1 MSTPTLLS
9 PNTDN
14 YQIGKGVFTFKQ
26 EGKSTFRDLG
36 NVESGVL
43 TPKLTTLDH
52 FSSRLGVKS
61 KDKTITLEK
70 AAQFKIVMD
79 EVTADNIAIM
89 VLGTV
94 NEYAV
99 GGPTIEIFSSNSVN
113 GWLRFVGAN
122 EVGAQIQMDLYNVS
136 FTPSGDFQVISD
148 EWNKMETVAEALVA
162 GTAAAVAAQGKLTAT
177 ANPLDTETVVIG
189 GVTYLLQ
196 SALTAGAGH
205 VKIGADLATT
215 LGNLAKAINLNGVSG
230 TDYGAGTVI
239 HPTVSAVAH
248 PVSLVVTAKT
258 GGVAGNALATTETV
272 TGASWGGATLA
283 GGADA
288 DAANSGKFGI
298 IQLLNVAPLT

>member
-1 MSTPTLLS
+1 MGTPTLIS

-36 NVESGVL
+36 DVESGIL

-52 FSSRLGVKS
+52 FSSRLGVKA

-70 AAQFKIVMD
+70 AASFKIVMG

-94 NEYAV
+94 DEYAV
-99 GGPTIEIFSSNSVN
+99 GGPTIEIFDNNSVN

-136 FTPSGDFQVISD
+136 FTPSGDFNVISD
-148 EWNKMETVAEALVA
+148 EWNKMETTAEVLVA
-162 GTAAAVAAQGKLTAT
+162 GTAAAVKAAGKLTAT
-177 ANPLDTETVVIG
+177 ANPLDTETLTL
-189 GVTYLLQ
+189 GVTLYTFQ
-196 SALTAGAGH
+196 AALTAGAGH
-205 VKIGADLATT
+205 VKIGADLAAT
-215 LGNLAKAINLNGVSG
+215 LVNLAKAINLNGIAG
-230 TDYGAGTVI
+230 TDYGVGTVI
-239 HPTVSAVAH
+239 HPTVSAVAK
-248 PVSLVVTAKT
+248 PASLLVTAKT
-258 GGVAGNALATTETV
+258 GGVAGNAIASTETV
-272 TGASWGGATLA
+272 TGATFGAATLA

-288 DAANSGKFGI
+288 DAANTGKFGI
-298 IQLLNVAPLT
+298 IQLLNVDPLT